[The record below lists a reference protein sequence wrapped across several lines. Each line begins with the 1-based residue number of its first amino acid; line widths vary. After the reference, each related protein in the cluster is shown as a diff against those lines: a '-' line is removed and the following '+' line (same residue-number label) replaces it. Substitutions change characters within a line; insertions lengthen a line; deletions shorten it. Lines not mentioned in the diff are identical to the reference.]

1 MEKAQKPLGARAYGH
16 IGHLP
21 SSRLGHGDH
30 HVHEG
35 QAAICTRKPRKGDR
49 IIVQEKLDGACMSV
63 ANVDGFIVPLTR
75 AGYHARDASYEHLR
89 LFNDYVSER
98 EDQFSKLLA
107 LGERICGEWL
117 ALAHGTRYDPEWP
130 FFAPFIVFDIFRDG
144 KRILYDEFHARTA
157 ASGLRRPCTLFD
169 GPEPVPVADAM
180 MFLGH
185 EIAGHWHGCHGA
197 LDPVE
202 GAIWRIE
209 REGRVDFLAKYVR
222 QDKVDGKY
230 LPEISGGEPIWHW
243 PPIMSANDNNPQ
255 CQREAA

>member
-21 SSRLGHGDH
+21 SSRLGAGDH

-35 QAAICTRKPRKGDR
+35 QAVICTSKPRKGDR

-63 ANVDGFIVPLTR
+63 ANIDGFIIPLTR

-89 LFNDYVSER
+89 FFDRYVSER
-98 EDQFSKLLA
+98 EDQFAKLLA
-107 LGERICGEWL
+107 PGERVCGEWL

-157 ASGLRRPCTLFD
+157 ASGLRRPCVIHD
-169 GPEPVPVADAM
+169 GREPFSILDAM
-180 MFLGH
+180 MFLGK
-185 EIAGHWHGCHGA
+185 HGFHGA
-197 LDPVE
+197 LDSVE
-202 GAIWRIE
+202 GAIWRVE

-222 QDKVDGKY
+222 EGKVDGKY
-230 LPEISGGEPIWHW
+230 LPEISGSDPIWHW
-243 PPIMSANDNNPQ
+243 RPWPNIQ
-255 CQREAA
+255 IGEAA